1 MLPPDFSWTTYLLLN
16 PDVAQTS
23 LTKSFAESH
32 YRKYGSREKRKYKSY
47 HPSMIFDWKFYI
59 FHTPELKWLKN
70 EEQAFRHYFLT
81 GRKKTYL
88 NNANRIILI
97 NYLIDR
103 YRFKSYLEIGCE
115 KDLCFNVVRAEHK
128 VGVDPIEGGTHRMTS
143 DEFFSTN
150 TETFDIIFIDGLHWS
165 EQVFRDITN
174 SLKSLNQGGII
185 VVHDCN
191 PPEEIYNLYPRPL
204 EQKEWNG
211 DVWKAFISFRQ
222 DPDLDMVTGNFDWGC
237 GVIRVLPNTDQLVLE
252 KSPFQ
257 LTYDDFERNRK
268 TWLRLLTFDQLVSWL
283 DKGDSVLKKLT
294 SYQQDQDILDEKEI
308 TNSPKPDLK

>member
-1 MLPPDFSWTTYLLLN
+1 MLPPDFHWTTYLLLN
-16 PDVAQTS
+16 PDVAQAS

-59 FHTPELKWLKN
+59 FHNPELKFLKN

-103 YRFKSYLEIGCE
+103 YQFKSYLEIGCE
-115 KDLCFNVVRAEHK
+115 KDLCFNAVRAEHK

-174 SLKSLNQGGII
+174 SLKSLNQG
-185 VVHDCN
+185 VS
-191 PPEEIYNLYPRPL
+191 LL
-204 EQKEWNG
+204 
-211 DVWKAFISFRQ
+211 F
-222 DPDLDMVTGNFDWGC
+222 TT
-237 GVIRVLPNTDQLVLE
+237 VILRKRNTICIHV
-252 KSPFQ
+252 PW
-257 LTYDDFERNRK
+257 NRK
-268 TWLRLLTFDQLVSWL
+268 SGMEMYGKPLFPFVRIP
-283 DKGDSVLKKLT
+283 
-294 SYQQDQDILDEKEI
+294 ILI
-308 TNSPKPDLK
+308 W